1 MSSIL
6 MDQECTLSKH
16 SVEINARPLKWFA
29 LAFSPPF
36 RHIGVMIGKD
46 WNTPAFTYAE
56 VETALAAALGVGLV
70 HQRGALRGRLKHFQ
84 RLGLVDIQIGKG
96 RRAAYSRAQAAQ
108 WLIALILAETGLDP
122 VLIVATIKKTWKGSA
137 PDIERSTSFDAQSGN
152 PAYLFVEP
160 RALTAPWEGKAP
172 IAIRVFQMRQP
183 HPAMPGMPFQLQ
195 TPEIFQYIATTRDSW
210 LSVYNL
216 TRAMTRL
223 DTALPPR

>member
-1 MSSIL
+1 
-6 MDQECTLSKH
+6 
-16 SVEINARPLKWFA
+16 
-29 LAFSPPF
+29 
-36 RHIGVMIGKD
+36 MIGKE

-56 VETALAAALGVGLV
+56 VETALAAALDVGLV

-108 WLIALILAETGLDP
+108 WLIALVMAETGLDP
-122 VLIVATIKKTWKGSA
+122 VLIVATIKKSWKGIAS
-137 PDIERSTSFDAQSGN
+137 DIERSTSNDAKSGN

-160 RALTAPWEGKAP
+160 RALTAPWQGRPAV
-172 IAIRVFQMRQP
+172 AIHVREMRQP
-183 HPAMPGMPFQLQ
+183 HPAMPGTAFQLQ

-210 LSVYNL
+210 LSVYNI

-223 DTALPPR
+223 DTSLPPR